1 MKVMLDTNVLISAF
15 IFGGTAGR
23 ILRTLFASPLEYDLY
38 VSEYVD
44 AEFHDKLRMKWPDRA
59 EHIYQA
65 YRKTSII
72 FCQSTKTMLCDLRD
86 PKDIPVLSDALY
98 HNVDILL
105 TGDKDFLEA
114 NIEHPLI
121 YSPSMMNEYL
131 KKSST

>member
-1 MKVMLDTNVLISAF
+1 MKVMLDTNILISAF

-23 ILRTLFASPLEYDLY
+23 VLDTLFASPLEYDLY

-44 AEFHDKLRMKWPDRA
+44 SEFKDKLHLKWPTKADY
-59 EHIYQA
+59 IYQA
-65 YRKTSII
+65 YRKTNII
-72 FCQSTKTMLCDLRD
+72 FCQSTPNILCNLRD

-114 NIEHPLI
+114 HIEHPLI
-121 YSPSMMNEYL
+121 YSLAMMEEYL
-131 KKSST
+131 KRL